1 MEPGGRPGRERDV
14 DGSGDVQLADR
25 RLQGPAIATTDEGT
39 FLYASN
45 FHDGTVDV
53 FDSNFHQ
60 VHLLGDFRDPSIP
73 AGYAPFGIQA
83 INGLIYV
90 TYAEQDAQKHDDV
103 AGPGH
108 GFIDIFTTDGLL
120 VKRLASRGTLNSPWG
135 LARAPA
141 GFGPFSGKL
150 LAGNFGDGR
159 INAFDQFSG
168 DFAGQLETS
177 TASPSPSMAYGGCV
191 SAPRPP
197 AAPPPCCSAPGST
210 TRGTGSWA
218 RSTPPSSPAARPG
231 QAAAAQGSELDT
243 SI

>member
-1 MEPGGRPGRERDV
+1 MSTAQVMFSSPTAVYKG
-14 DGSGDVQLADR
+14 L
-25 RLQGPAIATTDEGT
+25 AIATTDEGT

-73 AGYAPFGIQA
+73 VGYAPFGIQA

-103 AGPGH
+103 AGPGQ
-108 GFIDIFTTDGLL
+108 GFIDIFTADGLL
-120 VKRLASRGTLNSPWG
+120 VKRLASRGALNSPWG

-168 DFAGQLETS
+168 DVAGHLDNEHGQPVTIDGLWGLRFG
-177 TASPSPSMAYGGCV
+177 TATTGGTTTLLF
-191 SAPRPP
+191 SAGINDERDGLV
-197 AAPPPCCSAPGST
+197 GSIN
-210 TRGTGSWA
+210 
-218 RSTPPSSPAARPG
+218 
-231 QAAAAQGSELDT
+231 AAQ
-243 SI
+243 